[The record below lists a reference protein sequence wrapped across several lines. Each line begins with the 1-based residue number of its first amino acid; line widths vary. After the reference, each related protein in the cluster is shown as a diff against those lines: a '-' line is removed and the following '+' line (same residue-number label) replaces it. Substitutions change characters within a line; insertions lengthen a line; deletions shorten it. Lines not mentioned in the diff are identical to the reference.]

1 MPPDCDSP
9 PLPHFATPQPPW
21 RGQGEGAP
29 VRPLALA
36 AQVATAVAL
45 PVFLAGY
52 SCMFNNWVHFSWLL
66 LLGIPTL
73 WQADWRRAL
82 PRLAQDRLLMLAFV
96 FLGWMTLRS
105 CLVDPRAAHEAL
117 EDAGRGLLG
126 LGALVLF
133 TLLAW
138 MQAAQPWQLQRS
150 GALLGYIS
158 LAAAIISVVLFYFIL
173 PGHVLGERLT
183 NIFVYG
189 GLNAVC
195 TGLIFGFAAL
205 WLNCLRGRLVHP
217 HERLRN
223 ICAVGVLLL
232 ACFFTASRGAVL
244 ALMFGHAALFLG
256 RGWRRGLGPCLLFIA
271 IAGLY
276 VAGAPL
282 VARLSQMQAR
292 ARSEAVARAAT
303 PISPEMALPVQHFIH
318 RWDGGRFEIY
328 KAGLGTLPTLR
339 DRIIGIG
346 QWGTKERWSKL
357 LPRADPLMGHLH
369 SAFLATYV
377 HGGVI
382 GASLLLAVLCWGFR
396 RATVLAR
403 MGDAT
408 WLALLAHGCGGLL
421 FDGETLCSLASQP
434 KFESLILWFP
444 LIVTSSLY
452 QHRD

>member
-9 PLPHFATPQPPW
+9 PLPSYATPQPPW
-21 RGQGEGAP
+21 ARQGEDAP
-29 VRPLALA
+29 MRPLAWGA
-36 AQVATAVAL
+36 KIVAEIAL

-52 SCMFNNWVHFSWLL
+52 SCIFNNWVHFSWLL
-66 LLGIPTL
+66 LLGVPAL
-73 WQADWRRAL
+73 WLADWRRAL
-82 PRLAQDRLLMLAFV
+82 PRLGQNRLLMLALV

-105 CLVDPRAAHEAL
+105 CLMDPRMAPDAL
-117 EDAGRGLLG
+117 GDVERGLFG
-126 LGALVLF
+126 LVALVLF

-138 MQAAQPWQLQRS
+138 MQATKAGQLQRS

-158 LAAAIISVVLFYFIL
+158 LAAAIISVLLFYFII

-205 WLNCLRGRLVHP
+205 WLNCLRERLALP

-244 ALMFGHAALFLG
+244 ALVFGHAALLIG

-276 VAGAPL
+276 VAAAPL
-282 VARLSQMQAR
+282 VARLSQVQAR
-292 ARSEAVARAAT
+292 ARSEAAAHAAAAI
-303 PISPEMALPVQHFIH
+303 PPEMALPVQHFIH

-328 KAGLGTLPTLR
+328 KAGLGAMTTLQ

-357 LPRADPLMGHLH
+357 LPRADPLLGHLH

-382 GASLLLAVLCWGFR
+382 GASLLLGMLCMGFR
-396 RATVLAR
+396 RAAGLAR
-403 MGDAT
+403 AGDAT

-444 LIVTSSLY
+444 LIVTSAIC
-452 QHRD
+452 QRGK